1 MIWAQTKLLLQEL
14 RAPFFTASAVPVLLG
29 GALSYWHTTHL
40 NWPLFLLTLVGVV
53 LFHAGAN
60 TANDYYDHLSGNDAA
75 NTRFVR
81 PFTGGSRFIQN
92 GLLAPFHVLALSL
105 CCFAAGGLVGV
116 YLAWRAGWVVL
127 LLGAIGGL
135 AGFGYTAPPLK
146 LGYRGWGELVVAIT
160 FGVLPVA
167 GTYYVQTSTLPF
179 DVIVASFPLALL
191 VTAILFV
198 NQFPDYEA
206 DRAVGK
212 RNWVVRLGPMGAR
225 PVFAVLMVLWP
236 LALAVAIGLHALP
249 RLASLALITYVVP
262 GLAAANTVWRHA
274 DEPAIVARAGALT
287 ISIHIGVGLLM
298 AAGVAYSGVKP

>member
-1 MIWAQTKLLLQEL
+1 MNWALTKLLLQEL

-29 GALSYWHTTHL
+29 AALSYWHTTHL
-40 NWPLFLLTLVGVV
+40 DWPLFLLTLVGVV

-105 CCFAAGGLVGV
+105 CCFAAGGLVGL

-127 LLGAIGGL
+127 LLGVIGGL

-167 GTYYVQTSTLPF
+167 GTYYVQTSTLPPG
-179 DVIVASFPLALL
+179 ILAASLPIALL

-206 DRAVGK
+206 DRVVGK

-225 PVFAVLMVLWP
+225 PLYAALMLLWP
-236 LALAVAIGLHALP
+236 LALAVDIGLRLLP
-249 RLASLALITYVVP
+249 FPTAWAFLGIVP
-262 GLAAANTVWRHA
+262 GLIAIRIVWQHA
-274 DEPAIVARAGALT
+274 DEPSRVVRAGALT
-287 ISIHIGVGLLM
+287 IILHLGVGLLM
-298 AAGVAYSGVKP
+298 AAGVVYSGVKP